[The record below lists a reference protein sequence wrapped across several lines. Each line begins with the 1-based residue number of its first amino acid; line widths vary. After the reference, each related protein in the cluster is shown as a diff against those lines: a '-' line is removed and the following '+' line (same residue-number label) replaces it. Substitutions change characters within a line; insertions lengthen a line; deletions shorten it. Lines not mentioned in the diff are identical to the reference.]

1 MRFPVMKAL
10 CASVCALLFVL
21 PAAAGTSALLSA
33 APASFNPTRGERVTL
48 TVTTPSAARIRV
60 QVLDRDGYL
69 VRTLPERAVTAA
81 GAHALQW
88 DGRDEAGKVV
98 ADEAYSFKASV
109 ITPETTLSY
118 FPAAQ
123 PAKSYAVNADQY
135 SRRSGA
141 LMYELPAAA
150 RVHAQAGSAALNEK
164 TKVYDGPV
172 LKTLVNREP
181 RPMGKVVEH
190 WNGLDESGR
199 IYVPDVPH
207 FVTAILASELP
218 ENAVIAYGNQTTT
231 FLESVA
237 SRRGTSLLPANH
249 GHGEQ
254 HHGGLTTLEDISPS
268 LTVTPVGAKW
278 DEKHG
283 TWVFPRGN
291 AELRVE
297 LSGPTAE
304 AVASQP
310 ARIVVFID
318 YERQLEITV
327 RKKQE
332 VIRIPRERLRG
343 NPRNVTVNWQSK
355 RGPLAANTVRVSV
368 AQREASHASR

>member
-1 MRFPVMKAL
+1 MKAL
-10 CASVCALLFVL
+10 GAGVCALLFVL
-21 PAAAGTSALLSA
+21 PATAGTSALLSA
-33 APASFNPTRGERVTL
+33 APASFNPTLGQHVTL
-48 TVTTPSAARIRV
+48 TVTTTSAARIRV

-69 VRTLPERAVTAA
+69 VRSLPERDVTAA

-109 ITPETTLSY
+109 VTPETTLSY

-123 PAKSYAVNADQY
+123 PARTYAVNADQY
-135 SRRSGA
+135 SRRNGA

-150 RVHAQAGSAALNEK
+150 RIHAQAGSAALNEK

-190 WNGLDESGR
+190 WNGFDESGR

-218 ENAVIAYGNQTTT
+218 ENAVIAYGNRTTT

-237 SRRGTSLLPANH
+237 SRRGTSLLPAGH

-268 LTVTPVGAKW
+268 LTVTPVGAQW
-278 DEKHG
+278 DEEHG

-310 ARIVVFID
+310 ARIVVFVD

-327 RKKQE
+327 RQKQE

-343 NPRNVTVNWQSK
+343 SPRNVTVNWQSK
-355 RGPLAANTVRVSV
+355 RGPLAANTVRVSAGPV
-368 AQREASHASR
+368 VPREASHATR